1 MPEIRYLLAE
11 CNFTE
16 DERTLFDMRCVDVPL
31 EECAERMNVSLS
43 TAKRLNK
50 RIKCKIDKLYMWHF
64 LEPYMSHLR
73 YRIGSIFVSEFK
85 YEKRL

>member
-1 MPEIRYLLAE
+1 MKICDFTMPEIRHLLAE

-43 TAKRLNK
+43 TVNRLNK
-50 RIKCKIDKLYMWHF
+50 RIKQKVDKINY
-64 LEPYMSHLR
+64 
-73 YRIGSIFVSEFK
+73 
-85 YEKRL
+85 